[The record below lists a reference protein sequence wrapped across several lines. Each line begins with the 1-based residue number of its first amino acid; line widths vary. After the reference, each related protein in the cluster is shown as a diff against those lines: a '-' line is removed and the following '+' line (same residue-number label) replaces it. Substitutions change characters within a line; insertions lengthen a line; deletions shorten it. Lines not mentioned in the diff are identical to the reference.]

1 MKKVQPITIFLSSKY
16 IHRLYLQS
24 ENNGDQ
30 AVNNRFLAVVGIGCH
45 PYSHSFIKID
55 VKLTAT
61 RKLVSFSLN
70 KIGLVL
76 LYIELYKYSVHI
88 DYRDGVVTLIC
99 VIFIY
104 FILLSFI
111 RPFNGKM
118 KKKWSGD
125 KEEIR
130 ATLFI

>member
-1 MKKVQPITIFLSSKY
+1 MYKRQ
-16 IHRLYLQS
+16 
-24 ENNGDQ
+24 
-30 AVNNRFLAVVGIGCH
+30 
-45 PYSHSFIKID
+45 
-55 VKLTAT
+55 
-61 RKLVSFSLN
+61 LVSFSLN

-76 LYIELYKYSVHI
+76 LYIELYKYSVHT

-111 RPFNGKM
+111 WPFNGKM

-125 KEEIR
+125 KEEIC